1 MINNETSS
9 SATKNIASPTYLI
22 LLSVLILLALF
33 LLVKFITNYIRSI
46 KKTQK
51 ILGNELVI
59 PYVQGFKIASTTFFN
74 IILVNILFIVL
85 IVFSSIMFKNAYVQY
100 NLGNEYSIFYLAA
113 IIVTSLLFLTLNLSI
128 FIVKAIMFN
137 IPQYKSANKLEEE
150 LHSLKVSKDANEFV
164 KLPNSFELNDEKM
177 ANGILTHRVT
187 SKMIFLYN
195 NLELPRKNQKVFNL
209 KKTYL
214 VYLDLIFK
222 VKLFEEFYSKITEDE
237 AEREAL
243 FINSAEN
250 ISRENEDKLT
260 ATEKEIIWMDNA
272 DKKADI
278 FSESKKYEEKVG
290 KEEFNKKYLE
300 YLNTVRSQDKNYST
314 IQKNSWLTY
323 RDNDFEDLFYNPKAM
338 ISYYVNGELKEKTL
352 FEFIQEYKKYLITKF
367 YSIIK

>member
-1 MINNETSS
+1 MINKETPS

-85 IVFSSIMFKNAYVQY
+85 IVFSSVMFKNAYVQY
-100 NLGNEYSIFYLAA
+100 KLGNEYSIFYLAA

-137 IPQYKSANKLEEE
+137 IPQYKSAKKLEEE
-150 LHSLKVSKDANEFV
+150 LHSLKVSKDSSEFV
-164 KLPNSFELNDEKM
+164 ELPNSFELNDEKM

-222 VKLFEEFYSKITEDE
+222 VKLFEEFYSKITAD
-237 AEREAL
+237 
-243 FINSAEN
+243 
-250 ISRENEDKLT
+250 D
-260 ATEKEIIWMDNA
+260 A

-278 FSESKKYEEKVG
+278 ISESKKYEDKVG